1 LKIKIKIAALLLLAL
16 VSNQSIAQNNVTLKY
31 PETEKIQQMDEY
43 FGIKVADPYRWL
55 EQDTAAKV
63 MNWVVKQNAVTQNYL
78 AQIPFRESI
87 RKRITELMNYPKH
100 TVPIRVGEY
109 YIFSKNNGLQ
119 NQPVFYKQKG
129 WDGEVVELIDPNKI
143 SADGT
148 SAVTLGGASKNG
160 NYLVYTVAMSGGD
173 WQEIRVVDL
182 ATTKTTTDRIQWVK
196 FSSPAWFKDGF
207 FYSGYSHPEKGNEFS
222 VRNEF
227 QKIFYHKLGDPQEK
241 DIVVFEDKLH
251 PQRYVY
257 AETTNDE
264 KDLIVTVRDVGQDG
278 YELHHKNLENM
289 NNSFQLLILGFE
301 FEYNLIGYGQNG
313 LIFKTNENA
322 PNSKVVAINP
332 ANPAKEKWKLLIPE
346 QKELI
351 KELVYVGNK
360 LFVNYLKDVTS
371 RVYQFDEF
379 GKKEADVSLPGLGTV
394 SLNLGKSQDKYL
406 FYTYTSFTY
415 PLSVFRY
422 EIATAKTQIHYKSE
436 LKFNTDDFETKQVF
450 YSSKDGTKV
459 PMFITHKKGLKL
471 NGSNPTM
478 LFAYGGFNISKFPEF
493 ESSHMLLLEN
503 GGIYAHANIRGGGE
517 YGENWHKAGMQLNK
531 QNVFDDFIAAAE
543 YLINEKYTSPQKLA
557 AIGRSNGGLLIGAV
571 VNQRPDLFQ
580 VAFPKV
586 GVMDMLRFQK
596 FTVGWGWI
604 NDFGS
609 SDSLRHFKNLFGYS
623 PLHNIK
629 SGINYPAIMVTT
641 ADHDDRVVPAHSFK
655 YAATLQE
662 KYKGINPVLLRVD
675 SKSGHGATG
684 KPIGKWIDEQTD
696 IFSFMFFNMDIKL

>member
-684 KPIGKWIDEQTD
+684 NQLENGLTNKR
-696 IFSFMFFNMDIKL
+696 IFFPLCFLIWT